1 MADTRLAYLVR
12 DAGSSSRPGRVL
24 RMYPYTLRALL
35 DALDEA
41 RSRSS
46 RDGPQLVIKVEGTA
60 RVVFRRYEG
69 GREVPI
75 QRTET

>member
-1 MADTRLAYLVR
+1 
-12 DAGSSSRPGRVL
+12 
-24 RMYPYTLRALL
+24 MYPYTLRALL